1 MNEEKNAANNGGESG
16 KQPKKVGT
24 LPKADVDFMDVSTN
38 VAASWVANPQITLL
52 WKKSDVFKMEVDS
65 YCAELGSRIQT
76 GSKRPGFAHSL
87 IGLDKQ
93 VNVAVKEVRVYIAKK
108 FKTPNAPAQYAR
120 YGIVKQNDA
129 YVLPVDRNQ
138 RKAALTLMVQA
149 IAADGFGDEEYG
161 LNFWKEMEAAYKV
174 AVAES
179 GGTAGTVSVSV
190 ATKNVQK
197 RGIRKVLVNLRK
209 AVEANYPDTY
219 REVLRKWGW
228 QKETY

>member
-1 MNEEKNAANNGGESG
+1 MNEETNAANNGGEKD
-16 KQPKKVGT
+16 KQPKKTGT
-24 LPKADVDFMDVSTN
+24 LPQADVDFMDVSTN

-52 WKKSDVFKMEVDS
+52 WKKSYEFSGEVQL
-65 YCAELGSRIQT
+65 YCDELRSRRET

-87 IGLDKQ
+87 VGLDQ
-93 VNVAVKEVRVYIAKK
+93 QANSAVKEVRVYIAKK
-108 FKTPNAPAQYAR
+108 FKTSNAPVQYPR
-120 YGIVKQNDA
+120 YGIVKENNV
-129 YVLPVDRNQ
+129 YMLPRDRNQ

-149 IAADGFGDEEYG
+149 IEADGFADEEYG
-161 LNFWKEMEAAYKV
+161 LNFWKEMEAVYKV

-179 GGTAGTVSVSV
+179 GGTAGTVSVKV

-197 RGIRKVLVNLRK
+197 RGIRKVLVSLRK
-209 AVEANYPDTY
+209 TIEANYPDTY

>member
-1 MNEEKNAANNGGESG
+1 MNEETNAANNGGKADKEPV
-16 KQPKKVGT
+16 KTGT

-52 WKKSDVFKMEVDS
+52 WKKSEDFNREVKL
-65 YCAELGSRIQT
+65 YCDELGSRLDT
-76 GSKRPGFAHSL
+76 GSKRPGFTHSL
-87 IGLDKQ
+87 LGLDKQ
-93 VNVAVKEVRVYIAKK
+93 VNSAVKEVKVYIAKK
-108 FKTPNAPAQYAR
+108 FKTSNAPAQYAR
-120 YGIVKQNDA
+120 YGIVKENTA
-129 YVLPVDRNQ
+129 FVLPKDRNQ
-138 RKAALTLMVQA
+138 RKAALELMVKA

-161 LNFWKEMEAAYKV
+161 LNFWKELQTAYV
-174 AVAES
+174 AAVAES

-197 RGIRKVLVNLRK
+197 RAIRKVLVYLRK

>member
-1 MNEEKNAANNGGESG
+1 MNEETNAANKGGESD
-16 KQPKKVGT
+16 KEPIKTGT

-52 WKKSDVFKMEVDS
+52 WKKSDVFKMEVDG
-65 YCAELGSRIQT
+65 YCAELGSRIET
-76 GSKRPGFAHSL
+76 GSKRPSFVHSL
-87 IGLDKQ
+87 VGLDKQ
-93 VNVAVKEVRVYIAKK
+93 ANSGVKEVKVYIAKK
-108 FKTPNAPAQYAR
+108 FKTNNAPAQYAR
-120 YGIVKQNDA
+120 YGIVRENKA
-129 YVLPVDRNQ
+129 YVLPKDRNQ

-149 IAADGFGDEEYG
+149 IEADGFADEEYG

-179 GGTAGTVSVSV
+179 GGTAGTVSVKV

-197 RGIRKVLVNLRK
+197 RGIRKVLVSLRK
-209 AVEANYPDTY
+209 AIEANYPDTY
-219 REVLRKWGW
+219 RQVLRQWGW

>member
-1 MNEEKNAANNGGESG
+1 MNEEKNAANNDGESG

-87 IGLDKQ
+87 VGLDKQ
-93 VNVAVKEVRVYIAKK
+93 VNIAVKEVRVYIAKK
-108 FKTPNAPAQYAR
+108 FKTSNAPAQYPR

-179 GGTAGTVSVSV
+179 GGTAGTVSEKV

-209 AVEANYPDTY
+209 AIEANYPDTY